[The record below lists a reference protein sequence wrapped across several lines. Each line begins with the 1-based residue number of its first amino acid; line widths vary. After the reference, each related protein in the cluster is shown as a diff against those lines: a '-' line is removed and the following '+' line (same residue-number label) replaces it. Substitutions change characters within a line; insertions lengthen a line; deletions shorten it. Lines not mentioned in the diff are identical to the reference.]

1 MLKPAPAVPAPAP
14 IVMQVPAPPPPKPI
28 PTSVSGHIVAAAALN
43 PSVSQRP
50 SPLILRLYELRSA
63 TAFNQAEFMALYQA
77 DQATL
82 GGDLVSREEVL
93 LQPGEIRPMGKPL
106 APDTRFIGVVAV
118 YRDLERSRWRAIVPI
133 KLNQANPL
141 TIHADALAVSASV
154 TAAAQ
159 P

>member
-1 MLKPAPAVPAPAP
+1 
-14 IVMQVPAPPPPKPI
+14 MQVPAPPPPKPI

-50 SPLILRLYELRSA
+50 SPLVLRLYELRSA

-82 GGDLVSREEVL
+82 GADLVSREEVL

-106 APDTRFIGVVAV
+106 AADTRFIGVVAV

-154 TAAAQ
+154 GAAVQ